1 MVISQCGKIIRIDTK
16 TIRAAGR
23 ATQGVRLLNLEDRR
37 QGRRRR
43 HHSAGRSERQGRRP
57 GYADPVVTPRT
68 ERPGYPRSRSRDLG
82 LSSSLFVVIPTSR
95 FSLSIPSIPE
105 GLVSRLLRRFCEGKS
120 PRMRYMHYSSHARLQ
135 PITGLSAQN
144 ATYQTNPNHGQHSK
158 SNLLRHTLVVLRF
171 LRVPLMVRTAFLGLF
186 WSRSCNVCQGSA
198 HRAGAV
204 PAHAT
209 ISKSTLHR
217 SHRAPTHVSHSN
229 RRLRPVH
236 RSPGASGSMLRTRN
250 SAGHPATLR
259 RARYNRYR
267 SNARWVPQVTV
278 PVSNSRRPS
287 QERNDTAATAIDSA
301 ELAAARPRR
310 SEDPVSDQDP
320 APEAA
325 ELSGEVSAR
334 PRETDTLPAPGADP
348 SVMASAGNP
357 LAAPRASRPP
367 IATASGQVAELTRP
381 PLFSGR
387 VSSYT
392 LRGTHDSLVR
402 QNERSEEE
410 NLERIENDAD
420 LQDRIARRLLVRVP
434 ESAALAVNPA
444 LPDDRRYCRP
454 WTADFLTDL
463 SRAHRTQFHTP
474 LMVSSAVRTVEYQMQ
489 LMRIN
494 RQRRRCRRRH
504 RQSAPHRR
512 HHRHRQVRPLE
523 PRTPVDAQRI
533 ACLSE
538 RWRHRCGRRIPP
550 ALLPHHCLQELRFG
564 NAAAPISRGRW
575 RGAYPRFGFPGPAFS
590 GHRHAGQSIIPA
602 STPLSSLNSF
612 RNCT

>member
-1 MVISQCGKIIRIDTK
+1 
-16 TIRAAGR
+16 
-23 ATQGVRLLNLEDRR
+23 
-37 QGRRRR
+37 
-43 HHSAGRSERQGRRP
+43 
-57 GYADPVVTPRT
+57 
-68 ERPGYPRSRSRDLG
+68 
-82 LSSSLFVVIPTSR
+82 
-95 FSLSIPSIPE
+95 
-105 GLVSRLLRRFCEGKS
+105 
-120 PRMRYMHYSSHARLQ
+120 
-135 PITGLSAQN
+135 
-144 ATYQTNPNHGQHSK
+144 
-158 SNLLRHTLVVLRF
+158 
-171 LRVPLMVRTAFLGLF
+171 
-186 WSRSCNVCQGSA
+186 
-198 HRAGAV
+198 
-204 PAHAT
+204 
-209 ISKSTLHR
+209 
-217 SHRAPTHVSHSN
+217 
-229 RRLRPVH
+229 
-236 RSPGASGSMLRTRN
+236 MLRTRN

-287 QERNDTAATAIDSA
+287 QERNDTATTAIDSA
-301 ELAAARPRR
+301 ELAAARSRR

-357 LAAPRASRPP
+357 LATPRASRPP

-420 LQDRIARRLLVRVP
+420 LQDRIARRSLVHVP

-494 RQRRRCRRRH
+494 
-504 RQSAPHRR
+504 
-512 HHRHRQVRPLE
+512 
-523 PRTPVDAQRI
+523 
-533 ACLSE
+533 
-538 RWRHRCGRRIPP
+538 
-550 ALLPHHCLQELRFG
+550 G
-564 NAAAPISRGRW
+564 NAADAEGDIVSPHLT
-575 RGAYPRFGFPGPAFS
+575 GATIDIAKS
-590 GHRHAGQSIIPA
+590 G
-602 STPLSSLNSF
+602 LSSRELQWMRSELLAYQNAGVIDVEEEFHQRCFHITVYKNYVSGT
-612 RNCT
+612 RPRRSPEAVGAAHTPDSDSQAPPSPALATPDNR